1 MEGPEGVEPGGQTA
15 AVSAASI
22 VDTVKRVITDPA
34 GFFREM
40 PKEGGFMD
48 PLIFLVA
55 MSVVTA
61 LVGVLLS
68 LVGLAGPGA
77 TFGAALASII
87 IVPIFAAIFG
97 FVGAAI
103 LFVIWKI
110 LGSEESYE
118 TAYRCGA
125 YMAAI
130 SPITSVLGVIP
141 YLGLVLSA
149 VWGLFLVVT
158 ASAEVHKIKQTTA
171 WLVFGIL
178 TGLLCLMGVGSQCAA
193 RKMSREMAPPRA
205 ASTAPVPPPGAVT
218 PSKRLTISTSQGKS
232 VSEPCLTSNFI
243 RVPIETNASRMC

>member
-1 MEGPEGVEPGGQTA
+1 MEGPEGMEQGGQTA
-15 AVSAASI
+15 DASATSI

-40 PKEGGFMD
+40 PRQGGFKN
-48 PLIFLVA
+48 PLIFLVV

-103 LFVIWKI
+103 LFILWKV

-130 SPITSVLGVIP
+130 SPITSVLGAIP
-141 YLGLVLSA
+141 YL
-149 VWGLFLVVT
+149 
-158 ASAEVHKIKQTTA
+158 A
-171 WLVFGIL
+171 WF
-178 TGLLCLMGVGSQCAA
+178 S
-193 RKMSREMAPPRA
+193 
-205 ASTAPVPPPGAVT
+205 VPSGAC
-218 PSKRLTISTSQGKS
+218 S
-232 VSEPCLTSNFI
+232 
-243 RVPIETNASRMC
+243 